1 MTLDRRDFIRLSTT
15 ATAALA
21 TGACVDGAGAGGSGS
36 TRGTDAAAGRGETAP
51 APRALRILILGGT
64 GFIGPHQVRYARERG
79 HTLTLFNRGV
89 TAPDLFPGVEQL
101 RGDRN
106 DDLTALEGRSWDVVI
121 DNPATDPDWVRRSAG
136 LLHGAV
142 EQYVYVSSLSA
153 YSDMSEIGI
162 DEDAPTH
169 TFASAGVDPDTTDR
183 LPYGLA
189 KAESERV
196 AVEIFG
202 DRATIVRPGLIV
214 GPGDPT
220 DRFTYW
226 PVRIDRGGEILSP
239 GAPTDPTQMVDA
251 RDLAEFMVGCAE
263 EGHTGPFNVNGR
275 PRGMAELLYGIRAVT
290 TEPASFTWVAADFL
304 ASQEVSPW
312 SDMPCWVP
320 PVGEMAGF
328 ARFDVSRALEHGL
341 AYRPLATTARD
352 TLDWHAGRPEEDRAE
367 LGSGLSP
374 EREAE
379 VLAAWHAAEA

>member
-36 TRGTDAAAGRGETAP
+36 TPGTEAAARGDETAP

-106 DDLTALEGRSWDVVI
+106 DDLTALEGRSWNVVI
-121 DNPATDPDWVRRSAG
+121 DNPATDPDWVRRSAD
-136 LLHGAV
+136 LLHDAV

-153 YSDMSEIGI
+153 YSDMSQIGI
-162 DEDAPTH
+162 AEDAPTY

-189 KAESERV
+189 KAESERA

-202 DRATIVRPGLIV
+202 DRATIIRPGLIV

-226 PVRIDRGGEILSP
+226 PVRVDRGGEILSP
-239 GAPTDPTQMVDA
+239 GAPTDPTQVIDA

-263 EGHTGPFNVNGR
+263 GGHTGPFNVNGR

-290 TEPASFTWVAADFL
+290 TEPASFTWVDADFL
-304 ASQEVSPW
+304 ASQDVSPW

-320 PVGEMAGF
+320 PEGEMAGF
-328 ARFDVSRALEHGL
+328 ARFDVSRALDHGL

-352 TLDWHAGRPEEDRAE
+352 TLDWHAGRPEEERVE
-367 LGSGLSP
+367 LESGLSR